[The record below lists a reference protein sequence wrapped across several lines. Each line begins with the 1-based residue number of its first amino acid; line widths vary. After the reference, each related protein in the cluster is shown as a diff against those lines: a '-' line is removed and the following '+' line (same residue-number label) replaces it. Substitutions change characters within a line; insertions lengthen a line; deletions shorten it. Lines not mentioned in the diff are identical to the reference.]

1 MLRSAI
7 QCGQIAAN
15 AIIGFA
21 FLGMIATIM
30 LFDNKGD
37 TE

>member
-1 MLRSAI
+1 MLKSAV
-7 QCGQIAAN
+7 QCGQLAAY

-21 FLGMIATIM
+21 FLGMIATVM

>member
-15 AIIGFA
+15 TIIGFA

>member
-1 MLRSAI
+1 MVKNAI
-7 QCGQIAAN
+7 QYGQLAAS

-21 FLGMIATIM
+21 FLGMLATIM

-37 TE
+37 TD

>member
-1 MLRSAI
+1 MLKSAV
-7 QCGQIAAN
+7 QYGQLAAN

-21 FLGMIATIM
+21 FLGMIATVM

>member
-1 MLRSAI
+1 MLKNAI
-7 QCGQIAAN
+7 QCGQLAAN

-21 FLGMIATIM
+21 FLGMIATVM
-30 LFDNKGD
+30 LFDRGD